1 MNTQKSTFPLLL
13 TAVARLAAALHCI
26 PKITPPHF
34 NLSVF
39 ITCLLLL
46 SCSQGGDIPAAPAT
60 RGGEDVLRLLLQQ
73 RDWRVAAVRLRV
85 APSVTVD
92 PHWDE
97 LHALLCDTAV
107 TFYRIEDHLTEQ
119 PDGSLLP
126 SRPRVPVGTYS
137 LRTASPYLFIDTLRL
152 LPSMGADSST
162 VVLSGGAWGE
172 MVFVVPAGG
181 VGRVQG
187 KESSGRHGQ

>member
-1 MNTQKSTFPLLL
+1 M
-13 TAVARLAAALHCI
+13 
-26 PKITPPHF
+26 
-34 NLSVF
+34 
-39 ITCLLLL
+39 
-46 SCSQGGDIPAAPAT
+46 
-60 RGGEDVLRLLLQQ
+60 LRLLLQQ

-126 SRPRVPVGTYS
+126 SRPHVPVGTYA

-172 MVFVVPAGG
+172 MLFVVPAGG
-181 VGRVQG
+181 VGHSI
-187 KESSGRHGQ
+187 E

>member
-1 MNTQKSTFPLLL
+1 M
-13 TAVARLAAALHCI
+13 
-26 PKITPPHF
+26 
-34 NLSVF
+34 
-39 ITCLLLL
+39 
-46 SCSQGGDIPAAPAT
+46 
-60 RGGEDVLRLLLQQ
+60 LRLLLQQ

-126 SRPRVPVGTYS
+126 SRPRVPVGTYA

-181 VGRVQG
+181 EGRVQG
-187 KESSGRHGQ
+187 KESSAGKANRNKQNNKENSIVSWQRRSKTPQPWDLKKRFGRRRMN

>member
-1 MNTQKSTFPLLL
+1 MNTQKQTLRTLL

-26 PKITPPHF
+26 PKITPPHT
-34 NLSVF
+34 NLSIF
-39 ITCLLLL
+39 IACLLLL
-46 SCSQGGDIPAAPAT
+46 SCTQGGDIPATPAT

-73 RDWRVAAVRLRV
+73 CDWRVAAVRMRV

-126 SRPRVPVGTYS
+126 SRPRVPVGTYA

-181 VGRVQG
+181 VGHSV
-187 KESSGRHGQ
+187 E